1 MSEQNIA
8 DLINGLFR
16 SYPRPDGREYTNKEV
31 CEALQQSLQESHLS
45 RLRKGKIPNP
55 SRETILAL
63 CQFFKVPASYFFPEL
78 YDDQVQS
85 NPDVINAL
93 FNTVSIDIKQKVLE
107 LIQTIGR
114 DR

>member
-16 SYPRPDGREYTNKEV
+16 AYPRPDGREYTNKEV

-55 SRETILAL
+55 SRETILSL

-78 YDDQVQS
+78 REDHAQS
-85 NPDVINAL
+85 SPEVINTL
-93 FNTVSIDIKQKVLE
+93 FTSISTDVKQKVLE
-107 LIQTIGR
+107 LINAISR
-114 DR
+114 DK